1 MGAGSQ
7 HSGGLVVYRDIPAE
21 LRSLVEPVVADHGL
35 ELVDLDLVRGRG
47 PWVVRVIVDR
57 AEGDGRVPI
66 ERCAALSRELG
77 SQLDAVDAIPA
88 RYTLEVSSPGL
99 DRRLSREKDFRAAC
113 GSEVRIETREP
124 LGGRRRFRGR
134 LLGFEEDTARVEVDG
149 QPLSIPFSAVA
160 KANTIYQFSRA
171 DFARAGKAG
180 DRSA

>member
-1 MGAGSQ
+1 M
-7 HSGGLVVYRDIPAE
+7 YRDIPAE
-21 LRSLVEPVVADHGL
+21 LGSLVEPVVADHGL
-35 ELVDLDLVRGRG
+35 ELVDLDLIRGRG
-47 PWVVRVIVDR
+47 PWLVRVIVDTLD
-57 AEGDGRVPI
+57 GDGRVSI

-113 GSEVRIETREP
+113 GSEVWIETRQP
-124 LGGRRRFRGR
+124 LDGRRRFRGQ
-134 LLGFEEDTARVEVDG
+134 LLAFDGGTAQVSVDG
-149 QPLSIPFSAVA
+149 REVAIPFDAVS

-171 DFARAGKAG
+171 DFARPAKAG